1 MHPTDLVRALGGTA
15 RWRQLR
21 HRVSRRALRHAVESG
36 DLLHT
41 PGGPYCLPTSSRA
54 AQIARQLRGVRSHT
68 SAAQHW
74 GFGLVAKPD
83 HEHVTVPRAAR
94 RRRRPRNV
102 QLLYRDLRPDEIVDD
117 VTSPTR
123 TVLDCARDLPLR
135 EALAVGDSALRS
147 GLVSYDDLRQ
157 RARRLRGPGSA
168 RARRVVAWLDARAA
182 NAFESATRAILLEA
196 GIAGFRPQVTIRAH
210 GRFLGRVDLAH
221 TALRIVLEC
230 DSFAWH
236 GQRFALVRD
245 CRRYDELTAHG
256 WAVLRLAWEQVVLH
270 PEWVLET
277 VQTLMAT
284 QARSRRTEQRP
295 RKRRI
300 AA

>member
-15 RWRQLR
+15 RWHQLR
-21 HRVSRRALRHAVESG
+21 HRISRRALRRAVESG
-36 DLLHT
+36 DLLHH
-41 PGGPYCLPTSSRA
+41 PGGPYSLPTSPRA
-54 AQIARQLRGVRSHT
+54 AQLARQLRGVRSHT
-68 SAAQHW
+68 SAAVHW
-74 GFGLVAKPD
+74 GFGLVARPD
-83 HEHVTVPRAAR
+83 REHVTVPRTAR
-94 RRRRPRNV
+94 RRSRPDDV
-102 QLLYRDLRPDEIVDD
+102 QLHYRDLRSDEVVDD

-147 GLVSYDDLRQ
+147 GLVSYDELRLQAQ
-157 RARRLRGPGSA
+157 RQRGPGSA
-168 RARRVVAWLDARAA
+168 RVRRVVAWLDARSA

-196 GIAGFRPQVTIRAH
+196 GIAGFRPQVTIRAQ

-221 TALRIVLEC
+221 VGLRIVVEC

-256 WAVLRLAWEQVVLH
+256 WAVIRLAWEQVVLH

-284 QARSRRTEQRP
+284 QARTRKTEQRP
-295 RKRRI
+295 RNRRI